1 MDPMGII
8 GDVAVKF
15 SRSHQPFLGFSLRD
29 SVTRLKGC
37 SAPPFFS
44 HGSRTSGSLSVAFTP
59 NLPKKQWKVI
69 EIRYYNCMWLVTIIF
84 SRFWD
89 DLEMV
94 GLPKFQPLCGLRAG
108 NLALPDEPDSPNRDS
123 SKASSTVPCSVLFLG
138 SRRTCFTVNSTSF
151 RTIWDP
157 WQGWNGLSY
166 PSCRKRR
173 N

>member
-1 MDPMGII
+1 M
-8 GDVAVKF
+8 KF
-15 SRSHQPFLGFSLRD
+15 SRSHQPWGAL

-69 EIRYYNCMWLVTIIF
+69 EIF

-157 WQGWNGLSY
+157 WQGWNGLSD